1 MLTYDD
7 MRNLSEI
14 LGFGG
19 NNWMDDDKTD
29 SNEGKIENGAEKAVM
44 KT

>member
-19 NNWMDDDKTD
+19 NNWMDDDTTD
-29 SNEGKIENGAEKAVM
+29 SNERKIDMGQRKQL
-44 KT
+44 

>member
-1 MLTYDD
+1 MLIYDD

-29 SNEGKIENGAEKAVM
+29 SNEGKIDNGAEQADM